1 MRLLHTTTLEFY
13 EFDVSRA
20 PWFAILSHTWGT
32 QEVTFDDMCGKRA
45 AIENRKGF
53 RKIVGFC
60 EKAREADLEYGWVD
74 TCCIDKRNSTEL
86 SEAINSMYRYY
97 ARAYECYIYLSDVQ
111 VGGDES
117 TLELIRDSK
126 WFTRGW
132 TLQELIAPTRRR
144 LFDANWDPI
153 TPEKDGV
160 GIDESLSFAVG
171 VPLDLLTGNKL
182 PSDYCVAE
190 RMSWAAKR
198 ETTREEDMAYCLL
211 GLFDVHMV
219 AIYGEGGKK
228 AFRRLQMEIMQ
239 TCSDQ
244 TLFAWRRAEGDVI
257 YQHYRIG
264 GMLAHSP
271 ADFERSRGLSIWGPR
286 YLAPFSMTNVGLH
299 VRLVDVTPK
308 TPELDPP
315 PWWMRKETVTA
326 MIQCDIKDEATGQWQ
341 GLAVYLE
348 PVNNTA
354 VRING
359 SFLKAYRRTNYAKW
373 HPVPLAV
380 SNGAPFFDLLVLE
393 DEHYALVI
401 RGRDADRSRFKTEFT
416 SSNPEICERD
426 GFESARAKGEDESL
440 SPGVPPPPAGIASSS
455 SGLNI

>member
-1 MRLLHTTTLEFY
+1 MRLLHTTTLEFH
-13 EFDVSRA
+13 EFDISRA

-45 AIENRKGF
+45 AIESRKGF
-53 RKIVGFC
+53 QKIVGFC
-60 EKAREADLEYGWVD
+60 KKAREDNLEYGWVD

-97 ARAYECYIYLSDVQ
+97 ARSWICYIYLSDVET
-111 VGGDES
+111 GGDES
-117 TLELIRDSK
+117 VLELIRDSK

-132 TLQELIAPTRRR
+132 TLQELIAPGIRQ
-144 LFDANWDPI
+144 LFDTNWDPI
-153 TPEKDGV
+153 FPQKGDVDIT
-160 GIDESLSFAVG
+160 ESLSLAAG
-171 VPLDLLTGNKL
+171 VPLDLLTGERP

-198 ETTREEDMAYCLL
+198 ETTRGEDKAYCLL

-219 AIYGEGGKK
+219 AIYGEGKRK

-239 TCSDQ
+239 TSFDQ
-244 TLFAWRRAEGDVI
+244 TLFAWRSHRDARLHHVGTS
-257 YQHYRIG
+257 G
-264 GMLAHSP
+264 LLAGSP
-271 ADFERSRGLSIWGPR
+271 LDFEKSRGLSIWGPR

-299 VRLVDVTPK
+299 VRLVDATPK
-308 TPELDPP
+308 SPELDPSP
-315 PWWMRKETVTA
+315 PGLPEGTVTA
-326 MIQCDIKDEATGQWQ
+326 MIQCDIKNEDTGKWQ

-348 PVNNTA
+348 PVHDAA

-359 SFLKAYRRTNYAKW
+359 SFLKAYRRINCSQW
-373 HPVPLAV
+373 HAVPLHI

-393 DEHYALVI
+393 NEHYALVN

-426 GFESARAKGEDESL
+426 GFESSNREKGE
-440 SPGVPPPPAGIASSS
+440 
-455 SGLNI
+455 